1 MDAGPAG
8 VLAVGRVRRPHGVH
22 GEILADVLTDFPERL
37 VAGLEVGLGASA
49 PERWLRVQ
57 SARSHKGCFLLLLE
71 GAVRREDVE
80 GWRGHWLFLPA
91 QERSSL
97 PPNYYYEHELTGL
110 ACVLGNGRELGEVSE
125 LSSATGTAILTVR
138 TRSGEVMV
146 PFISPIVVSVDLAGR
161 KVVID
166 TPEGLFEG
174 DAL

>member
-110 ACVLGNGRELGEVSE
+110 ACVLRNGRELGEVSE
-125 LSSATGTAILTVR
+125 LSSATGTAMLTVR

-166 TPEGLFEG
+166 PPEGLFEG

>member
-125 LSSATGTAILTVR
+125 LSSATGTAMLTVR

-166 TPEGLFEG
+166 PPEGLFEG